1 MNHSSSSVI
10 NNNQTA
16 LDFFEDENVAAF
28 MNCSSNREMEYNTTN
43 RELFDDYN
51 MYPSNMNDLFS
62 DEYDS
67 GEDEEGAQVISQ
79 EDDEEFRRMASKDGF
94 DIRLTCQPPNS
105 HDLNVLDLGFF
116 NAIKSLQQMEVT
128 NSVDE
133 LIQAV

>member
-10 NNNQTA
+10 NNNQTP

-28 MNCSSNREMEYNTTN
+28 MNCSSNREMEYNTIN

-67 GEDEEGAQVISQ
+67 GEDEEGAQIISQ
-79 EDDEEFRRMASKDGF
+79 EGTSIFR
-94 DIRLTCQPPNS
+94 
-105 HDLNVLDLGFF
+105 FF
-116 NAIKSLQQMEVT
+116 YVIFSE
-128 NSVDE
+128 DY
-133 LIQAV
+133 